1 MLNVREL
8 ARDFNLRQED
18 LAQLLDCSQSV
29 ISTYYNAIRPVS
41 RKHLQKLTEHFG
53 EEVMKKYNITADAF
67 FAQPRYVIRTG
78 EVGGNVV
85 AGNNNRV
92 GVPEPKSEDVELIE
106 AIEVPYV
113 SEDLAAKPNTD
124 VRALVRDHKVE
135 RVNVMELLGAFDF
148 VQPVFR
154 PAMSPLYN
162 RGDLLFLRYL
172 HLTNDDIIPD
182 GEYLVDTKKYG
193 SMLGHIHDEGDGSMT
208 ISYVN
213 PLYSPL
219 NILKEDAASIAI
231 VVNHLRAG
239 GSSLDYDVM
248 RMLNVKEGQ
257 LNDALRIIE
266 KSGDRADRLIEE
278 LLTHKKK

>member
-1 MLNVREL
+1 MLNIKKL
-8 ARDFNLRQED
+8 AYDHD
-18 LAQLLDCSQSV
+18 LDQ
-29 ISTYYNAIRPVS
+29 ISLAEIMECTQPTVSHYYNGKRDISRP
-41 RKHLQKLTEHFG
+41 HLKKLVAHFG
-53 EEVMKKYNITADAF
+53 EDVVAQYIVSEEEF
-67 FAQPRYVIRTG
+67 FAQARYNIRTG
-78 EVGGNVV
+78 NVGGNVV

-92 GVPEPKSEDVELIE
+92 GVPEPKNEDVEVI
-106 AIEVPYV
+106 ATIEVPYV

-219 NILKEDAASIAI
+219 NIRKEDTASIAI
-231 VVNHLRAG
+231 VVNHLRNG
-239 GSSLDYDVM
+239 GSAIAYDVM
-248 RMLNVKEGQ
+248 RMLNIKEGQ

-266 KSGDRADRLIEE
+266 KSGDRTDKLIEE
-278 LLTHKKK
+278 LLKK